1 MAIRK
6 MTIIKTIVILLL
18 ASFVAWVLFFCWI
31 HLSYASN
38 LPGAPDEKTGHVYRM
53 VVNHG
58 FVRYGTEQE
67 LQALRWAEN
76 SQIIAIASLV
86 VAIILGVK
94 FDVFKKRAVGGD
106 MGSVGEQK
114 STTPDPHKGGS
125 PDN

>member
-1 MAIRK
+1 MA
-6 MTIIKTIVILLL
+6 IIKTIIILLL

-38 LPGAPDEKTGHVYRM
+38 LPGAPDQKAGNVYRI

-58 FVRYGTEQE
+58 FVRYGTERE

-76 SQIIAIASLV
+76 SQMIAIAFLL

-94 FDVFKKRAVGGD
+94 FDVFNKRAVGGNK
-106 MGSVGEQK
+106 GSE
-114 STTPDPHKGGS
+114 
-125 PDN
+125 